1 MWIICCI
8 WPPQQLSGLLQ
19 VAVTKYA
26 HTVVCGIGHYFFII
40 SDIILKITQF
50 LFSLVCVRL
59 CVMSNLFH
67 IVVSES
73 HTRDFLCGV
82 AGQVFWWFKCDF
94 NLNILNLSQYI
105 YIDKWVL
112 K

>member
-1 MWIICCI
+1 
-8 WPPQQLSGLLQ
+8 
-19 VAVTKYA
+19 
-26 HTVVCGIGHYFFII
+26 
-40 SDIILKITQF
+40 
-50 LFSLVCVRL
+50 
-59 CVMSNLFH
+59 MSNLFH